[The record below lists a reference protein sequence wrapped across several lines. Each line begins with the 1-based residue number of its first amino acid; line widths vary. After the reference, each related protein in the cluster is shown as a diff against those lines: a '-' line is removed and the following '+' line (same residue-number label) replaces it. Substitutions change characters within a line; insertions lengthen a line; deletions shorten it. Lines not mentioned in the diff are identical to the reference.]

1 MVIHGLQKTT
11 LLDFP
16 GHVASTVF
24 LGGCNFR
31 CPFCH
36 NMNLVLNVQNEPT
49 IPEEE
54 LFHHL
59 NVRKGILDGVCITGG
74 EPTLRSDLIPFIEKI
89 KALNYLVKLD
99 TNGSHPEVIK
109 ELFSRNLIDYV
120 AMDIKSSPDEYASIC
135 GLKSFDFA
143 PIEESISILMNG
155 SVPYEFRTTM
165 IREYHNIDTVNK
177 IATLLDGAKS
187 YYLQSFVDS
196 DFVLNHDLHAFEKE
210 ELLSFVDILKKH
222 IELVSLRGVD

>member
-1 MVIHGLQKTT
+1 MIIHGLQKTT

-16 GHVASTVF
+16 GHVASTIF

-36 NMNLVLNVQNEPT
+36 NMNLVLNAQNEPT

-74 EPTLRSDLIPFIEKI
+74 EPTLRNDLIPFIEKI
-89 KALNYLVKLD
+89 KDLGYLIKLD
-99 TNGSHPEVIK
+99 TNGSHPEVIN
-109 ELFSRNLIDYV
+109 ELISRSLIDYI
-120 AMDIKSSPDEYASIC
+120 AMDIKSSPDRYAEIC
-135 GLKSFDFA
+135 GLKSFDFT
-143 PIEESISILMNG
+143 PIEESISILINDR
-155 SVPYEFRTTM
+155 VPYEFRTTM
-165 IREYHNIDTVNK
+165 VKEYHNIDTVSS
-177 IATLLDGAKS
+177 IATLLKGAKA

-196 DFVLNHDLHAFEKE
+196 DYVLDHSLHAFDKE
-210 ELLSFVDILKKH
+210 ELLSFVQILKKD
-222 IELVSLRGVD
+222 IALVSLRGVD